1 MLILSYLFLSFKEIA
16 PPSPVVMVFNGWN
29 EKIEI
34 SSITEDLSG
43 KIIVC
48 GSYIDY
54 EIYSKAKEVQVSG
67 IVCGGVDYN
76 TISKILGYSLG
87 VAITGTENT
96 TTLIL
101 TEGFGEVNMA
111 KRTFDLL
118 IVLTP
123 QQLVLKNVMGTIL
136 QIFL

>member
-1 MLILSYLFLSFKEIA
+1 MESLINSVE
-16 PPSPVVMVFNGWN
+16 VFING
-29 EKIEI
+29 
-34 SSITEDLSG
+34 
-43 KIIVC
+43 
-48 GSYIDY
+48 
-54 EIYSKAKEVQVSG
+54 VQVQSTTQ
-67 IVCGGVDYN
+67 YN

-118 IVLTP
+118 KENELDEESINEYDDVNP
-123 QQLVLKNVMGTIL
+123 SKTIH
-136 QIFL
+136 